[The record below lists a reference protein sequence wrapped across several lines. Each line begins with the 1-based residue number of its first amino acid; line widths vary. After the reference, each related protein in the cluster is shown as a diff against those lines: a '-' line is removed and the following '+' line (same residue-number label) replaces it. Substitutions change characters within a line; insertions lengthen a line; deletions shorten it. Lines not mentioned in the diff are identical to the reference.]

1 MLFFSPYQ
9 YSVLIFHIILAF
21 SFYYLVYIF
30 LNDRQKQ
37 KKKKEA
43 YKQNKEW
50 LHHELNFLGINL
62 FYPINFSRDQSELW
76 LLQIRCQQVI
86 FKGCTNKHYKE
97 NNESADF
104 KGRQIGVEFLIAKTN
119 ISSYSD
125 ICVIPTTLIII
136 Y

>member
-30 LNDRQKQ
+30 LNERQKQ
-37 KKKKEA
+37 GKKKEA

-62 FYPINFSRDQSELW
+62 FCPINFSRD
-76 LLQIRCQQVI
+76 
-86 FKGCTNKHYKE
+86 
-97 NNESADF
+97 
-104 KGRQIGVEFLIAKTN
+104 
-119 ISSYSD
+119 
-125 ICVIPTTLIII
+125 
-136 Y
+136 